1 MRRDADPADSGAPYQ
16 GRWSGRI
23 DGLRDAEAVHQALA
37 EAERTAD
44 AQDGRRCADVHFLL
58 DECVTP
64 LLEPV
69 ANAFGY
75 RATFIHHR
83 GWSTLKDHVLY
94 HRLIEETLILVTNNR
109 ADWLALLGNTELH
122 PGLVVIQ
129 ENVPRARQ
137 MHYFTKC
144 LVAIGALPSMINMVV
159 EVDAD
164 SAVYVYAMPPV

>member
-1 MRRDADPADSGAPYQ
+1 
-16 GRWSGRI
+16 
-23 DGLRDAEAVHQALA
+23 
-37 EAERTAD
+37 
-44 AQDGRRCADVHFLL
+44 VHFLL

-64 LLEPV
+64 LLELV

-83 GWSTLKDHVLY
+83 GWSTFKDHVLY